1 MIHCLQ
7 GAVIRRLSQHKT
19 AISQK
24 CVNTFAS
31 NFGSFTVPNL
41 LLLAVFTQTTQK
53 CNFQKRISQLNKV
66 THFQL
71 NSGVTI
77 QVCWDIFVAPC
88 THKTRWRL
96 ARPLPLITYALR
108 ACARRLKR
116 VCHREAAATV
126 STRQCSTTN
135 YARLTPSC
143 SLPPPVCRV
152 FTWSSTIS
160 IVRCVL
166 QVDAGSVECAVQGW
180 KKSFLNKKYVIRFLG
195 L

>member
-1 MIHCLQ
+1 MSDVTVIHCLQ

-77 QVCWDIFVAPC
+77 QVCWDIFVAPAHTKLVGVWHDRC
-88 THKTRWRL
+88 PWLRMRCVHVHADWREFVI
-96 ARPLPLITYALR
+96 ARQRRQFQLVNVQRRTTPGWRR
-108 ACARRLKR
+108 AAA
-116 VCHREAAATV
+116 CHRQSVA
-126 STRQCSTTN
+126 CSPG
-135 YARLTPSC
+135 RRRSQ
-143 SLPPPVCRV
+143 
-152 FTWSSTIS
+152 SSG
-160 IVRCVL
+160 VYYR
-166 QVDAGSVECAVQGW
+166 
-180 KKSFLNKKYVIRFLG
+180 
-195 L
+195 